1 MQFGRRFYWKAVK
14 PNGKSFH
21 WQPNAPNC
29 DPRCKPI
36 DKIRACRFRAP
47 SFDVQV
53 EGRKNA
59 LQGAVMARQ
68 HAVSQNRKSIVG
80 AALIGFGLFI
90 LLRNVAEAVT
100 LIRSL
105 RIVGHEADSLGILTA
120 AEMAIRR
127 TLQAYLFNHAEFL
140 RAVHQVLVSFSGLLL
155 IVTGTIFFAAVF
167 EVGEGLK
174 KKNKACRFLCLSF
187 DA

>member
-1 MQFGRRFYWKAVK
+1 
-14 PNGKSFH
+14 
-21 WQPNAPNC
+21 
-29 DPRCKPI
+29 
-36 DKIRACRFRAP
+36 
-47 SFDVQV
+47 
-53 EGRKNA
+53 
-59 LQGAVMARQ
+59 MARQ
-68 HAVSQNRKSIVG
+68 NAIFQNRKSIVG
-80 AALIGFGLFI
+80 AALIGLGLLI
-90 LLRNVAEAVT
+90 LLRNVAEAAS

-105 RIVGHEADSLGILTA
+105 RMVGHEADSLGILTA
-120 AEMAIRR
+120 AEIAIRR

-140 RAVHQVLVSFSGLLL
+140 RAVYQVLISLSALLL